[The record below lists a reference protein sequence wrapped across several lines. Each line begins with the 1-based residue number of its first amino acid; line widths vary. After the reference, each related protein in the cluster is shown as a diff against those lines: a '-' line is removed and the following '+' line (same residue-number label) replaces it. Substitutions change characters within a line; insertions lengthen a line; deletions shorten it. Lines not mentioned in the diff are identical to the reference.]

1 MSNGPNG
8 SAAATER
15 GLLIRR
21 ALDLLGAPKLGVRMG
36 LEEIR
41 AEETYAMLILDDE
54 RNRFERERLNP
65 DGR

>member
-1 MSNGPNG
+1 MSNGPNH

-21 ALDLLGAPKLGVRMG
+21 ALDLLRDPKLGVQMG
-36 LEEIR
+36 LEGIR

-65 DGR
+65 DGH

>member
-1 MSNGPNG
+1 
-8 SAAATER
+8 
-15 GLLIRR
+15 
-21 ALDLLGAPKLGVRMG
+21 MG